1 MVDGATPTDG
11 ATPVVVH
18 VQSGRLVYDDA
29 LLFDGL
35 SLTLK
40 AGVTTC
46 LLGSSGIGKSSLLRL
61 IAGLGPVA
69 AGSRVWCGDGG
80 PVVERI
86 AYMDQRDL
94 LLPWLSVLDNVTLGS
109 RLRGQR
115 PHRDRALSLLRQ
127 VGLSRQA
134 SDRPVTLSGGMR
146 QRAALART
154 LMEDRAIVLMDEPFS
169 SLDTLTR
176 MRLQELAAGLLQMRT
191 VLLVT
196 HDPME
201 ALRLGERIHVMSGRP
216 ARLDQPLVPPGKPPR
231 DPTSEMLISLHR
243 DLLMRLRAAQAAPA
257 GAAA

>member
-1 MVDGATPTDG
+1 M
-11 ATPVVVH
+11 
-18 VQSGRLVYDDA
+18 
-29 LLFDGL
+29 
-35 SLTLK
+35 
-40 AGVTTC
+40 
-46 LLGSSGIGKSSLLRL
+46 
-61 IAGLGPVA
+61 
-69 AGSRVWCGDGG
+69 
-80 PVVERI
+80 
-86 AYMDQRDL
+86 
-94 LLPWLSVLDNVTLGS
+94 
-109 RLRGQR
+109 
-115 PHRDRALSLLRQ
+115 
-127 VGLSRQA
+127 
-134 SDRPVTLSGGMR
+134 TLSGGMR